1 MRRVIA
7 LALLSLAIAA
17 PASAEIRTFV
27 VNNDADDYGV
37 DRCLVSG
44 SSCGTLVANAY
55 CRSQDYTEARS
66 FHKVERDEVTGS
78 PRTHVACRGSCG
90 QLVAIECTR

>member
-7 LALLSLAIAA
+7 LALLSLAVAV

-44 SSCGTLVANAY
+44 ASCGTLVANAY
-55 CRSQDYTEARS
+55 CRSQDYAEARS
-66 FHKVERDEVTGS
+66 FHKVGRDEVTGT
-78 PRTHVACRGSCG
+78 PGAHVACRGGCG
-90 QLVAIECTR
+90 QMVAIECTR